1 MRNDPMEQVFT
12 ITHKGA
18 PSGNA
23 GDSRPI
29 EVKESR
35 AGGPRTEV
43 IMPGESKDFAVNG
56 SSRVTIT
63 ERGAA

>member
-1 MRNDPMEQVFT
+1 MEQVFT
-12 ITHKGA
+12 ITNKGA

-23 GDSRPI
+23 ADSRPL

-35 AGGPRTEV
+35 AGGPRTEIV
-43 IMPGESKDFAVNG
+43 MPGESKDFAVNG
-56 SSRVTIT
+56 SSRVVVS